1 MLCRDITLRLTLV
14 PAMPPSPPP
23 VDPVTG
29 AAHRQLLS
37 EVRETLAA
45 LVGGEDRVH
54 SGVRTA
60 GYQFTADMVVYRRQ
74 DGGFTDTDGP
84 RVTRSVARV
93 TGSPG
98 SGAWMMGPR

>member
-14 PAMPPSPPP
+14 PAMPPPPP
-23 VDPVTG
+23 ADPVTG

-84 RVTRSVARV
+84 RVTRSVAPV
-93 TGSPG
+93 TG
-98 SGAWMMGPR
+98 SGAWMTAPR